1 MATKKN
7 QTSKKK
13 IVKNTKLKKA
23 NLKTVLKVSLKN
35 KKTNLQ
41 TRAPKTKI
49 LKIVKKVVKKQVA
62 KIVKKVVKKIPKVI
76 KTKKSPKIKVLKKKI
91 SIKKVK
97 AKVKVSK
104 KISKIVAKKV
114 DSKKEGIRLSKAHAN
129 PIIEPRLYSWESRA
143 TFNPT
148 AFHDNGKIHLIYRA
162 VGEDDVS
169 VLGYASTYNGYKI
182 EERLPYHIYRRF
194 SEDIKFAFP
203 LKYDSGGGWS
213 GGCED
218 PRITLVG
225 DTLYMLYTAFDGWSS
240 VRIGL
245 TSISL
250 NDFKKHK
257 WNNWTTPVLI
267 SPPGEIN
274 KNWVIFPEKINGKFA
289 VMHSFYPKILIDYFD
304 SMDHFDGTKFIKS
317 NNVRPVDKDR
327 GWDSWFR
334 GVGPAPIKIKEGW
347 LVLYHAMDHKN
358 PDRYKMGALI
368 LDAKDPTKVLYRSDN
383 PILEPE
389 EHYENEGHKWGVVYS
404 CGAVVKDGRLF
415 VYYGGADKFVCV
427 ASIKLSELVDHLK
440 NHKVI
445 KLKSNDLLNKK

>member
-1 MATKKN
+1 MVTKKI

-13 IVKNTKLKKA
+13 IVKNTKLKKV
-23 NLKTVLKVSLKN
+23 NLKPALKLSVKN
-35 KKTNLQ
+35 KKPKLKTP
-41 TRAPKTKI
+41 TSKTKL
-49 LKIVKKVVKKQVA
+49 LKIVKKQVVKL
-62 KIVKKVVKKIPKVI
+62 VKKI
-76 KTKKSPKIKVLKKKI
+76 TKKTPKIKVLKKKLAL
-91 SIKKVK
+91 KKVK
-97 AKVKVSK
+97 VTKKGSKSVVKKS
-104 KISKIVAKKV
+104 
-114 DSKKEGIRLSKAHAN
+114 DSKKEGIRLSKAHTN
-129 PIIEPRLYSWESRA
+129 PIIEPRLYSWESKA

-182 EERLPYHIYRRF
+182 EERLQYHIYKRF
-194 SEDIKFAFP
+194 SEDLKYAFP

-240 VRIGL
+240 VRIGM

-257 WNNWTTPVLI
+257 WNNWSTPVLI

-289 VMHSFYPKILIDYFD
+289 VMHSFYPEILIDYFD
-304 SMDHFDGTKFIKS
+304 SMDYFDGTKFIKS
-317 NNVRPVDKDR
+317 NNVRPVDKSR

-334 GVGPAPIKIKEGW
+334 GVGPAPIRIKEGW
-347 LVLYHAMDHKN
+347 LILYHAMDHKN

-368 LDAKDPTKVLYRSDN
+368 LDAKNPKKVLYRTSH

>member
-1 MATKKN
+1 MYKCFCWCFYIYMVIKKN
-7 QTSKKK
+7 QKDKKK
-13 IVKNTKLKKA
+13 IVKNTKLKKVNLKA
-23 NLKTVLKVSLKN
+23 VTPSLKTKTKIKTLKTVIK
-35 KKTNLQ
+35 
-41 TRAPKTKI
+41 
-49 LKIVKKVVKKQVA
+49 KIVKKSPN
-62 KIVKKVVKKIPKVI
+62 KIIKKIPKLLTKKIPKKVI
-76 KTKKSPKIKVLKKKI
+76 KKPVKKN
-91 SIKKVK
+91 
-97 AKVKVSK
+97 SK
-104 KISKIVAKKV
+104 KQSENIKEKK
-114 DSKKEGIRLSKAHAN
+114 GIRLNKANIN
-129 PIIEPRLYSWESRA
+129 PIIEPRLYGWESKA

-148 AFHDNGKIHLIYRA
+148 AFHNNGKIHLIYRA
-162 VGEDDVS
+162 VGDDDVS
-169 VLGYASTYNGYKI
+169 VLGYASTFNGYKI

-194 SEDIKFAFP
+194 SEDVKFAFP

-250 NDFKKHK
+250 EDFKKHR
-257 WNNWTTPVLI
+257 WNNWSTPVLI

-289 VMHSFYPKILIDYFD
+289 VLHSFYPKILIDYFD
-304 SMDHFDGTKFIKS
+304 NMDYFDGTKFITS
-317 NNVRPVDKDR
+317 NNLRPVDKSRD
-327 GWDSWFR
+327 WDSWFR
-334 GVGPAPIKIKEGW
+334 GVGPAPIRIKEGW

-358 PDRYKMGALI
+358 PDRYKMGVLI
-368 LDAKDPTKVLYRSDN
+368 LDAKDPKKVLYRSKS

-389 EHYENEGHKWGVVYS
+389 EHYENHGHKWGVVYS

-427 ASIKLSELVDHLK
+427 ASILLSELIDDLK
-440 NHKVI
+440 KDKII
-445 KLKSNDLLNKK
+445 KLKSNDLLDNK

>member
-1 MATKKN
+1 MVIKKVVKSKTKIAKTVKLKKPTLKPKLKAPIKNKKLKIKIPKILVKKATKKLA
-7 QTSKKK
+7 KKS
-13 IVKNTKLKKA
+13 V
-23 NLKTVLKVSLKN
+23 
-35 KKTNLQ
+35 KKT
-41 TRAPKTKI
+41 PK
-49 LKIVKKVVKKQVA
+49 KIVKKVVVKKFQDKKAKKIIQGKKVLISK
-62 KIVKKVVKKIPKVI
+62 KIVKK
-76 KTKKSPKIKVLKKKI
+76 TNKKS
-91 SIKKVK
+91 
-97 AKVKVSK
+97 AKKVSK
-104 KISKIVAKKV
+104 III
-114 DSKKEGIRLSKAHAN
+114 KKEVKQGVRLSKAYVN
-129 PIIEPRLYSWESRA
+129 PIIEPRFYAWESKA

-162 VGEDDVS
+162 IGEDDIS
-169 VLGYASTYNGYKI
+169 VLGYASTFNGYKI

-194 SEDIKFAFP
+194 SEDIKSAFA

-218 PRITLVG
+218 PRITLIG

-250 NDFKKHK
+250 QDFKKHK
-257 WNNWTTPVLI
+257 WNKWSTPVLI

-289 VMHSFYPKILIDYFD
+289 IMHSFYPEILIDYFD

-317 NNVRPVDKDR
+317 NNVRPVDKNR

-368 LDAKDPTKVLYRSDN
+368 LDAKNPTKVLYRSSN

-427 ASIKLSELVDHLK
+427 ASIKLSELVDNLK
-440 NHKVI
+440 KDKII